1 MHSQDDWI
9 QLNLLGTGGYFE
21 TAPTS
26 PLSVPDR
33 LYRVRFCS
41 GAEYYVRH
49 GELYDMAWSGFKILQ
64 TIPITDLNQI
74 FQIQDASG
82 STSLGGYQALLNY
95 RKLTVEDFALNG
107 YACEDYTET
116 DAPDCPQDTLG
127 IASGSLALIRD
138 SMSNKTPQTIQI
150 PNQWHRI
157 ELCDG
162 REDHLLNEEIS
173 QLQGGYVITQT
184 IDIPDTLQTYTT
196 ATLSGVSQQPLEA
209 VLAIRSSGQAL
220 YLEGFEPPN
229 IPGDPGTDVWN
240 GGDPFGSV
248 LSELREAIQPEVSYY
263 IQDHLGN
270 TRVMYHTDLVSCQDY
285 DVLYRLEH
293 VLDYYPYGKTLR
305 EYVPGPREKFQ
316 STEHE
321 RDLETGLDHRGAR
334 MYDGDVGRF
343 LGVDPLASYVA
354 NQNGMNAAAASGLSQ
369 YQGSP
374 VHDRFF
380 TEVAM
385 PNIITERTQS
395 GENVQGPEYQAN
407 DYQIAASTFL
417 TNEELN
423 SGNMVVADKGGNIIG
438 QSDLKNVPDISPTM
452 VKAWSMQESHAG
464 VNGAIL
470 QVNNAGDFTPDKT
483 AIGITKGAKFS
494 THQEINLAI
503 RYAMGKGFSVTEVS
517 YWYGCDH
524 LHQFGGSIELAFKR
538 RHCDRGL

>member
-1 MHSQDDWI
+1 MKACCSANDYSPCLDDLPCDDEPVSCPVRSLATLQDDWI

-64 TIPITDLNQI
+64 TIHITDLNQI
-74 FQIQDASG
+74 FQIQDANG

-116 DAPDCPQDTLG
+116 DTPDCPQDTLG

-150 PNQWHRI
+150 PNQLHRI

-220 YLEGFEPPN
+220 YLEGFDPPN

-321 RDLETGLDHRGAR
+321 RDMETGLDHRGQGCMMGMWGGFWGWIR
-334 MYDGDVGRF
+334 WGIVIKCGHLIILFMPIQF
-343 LGVDPLASYVA
+343 LSST
-354 NQNGMNAAAASGLSQ
+354 QREQKS
-369 YQGSP
+369 GSP
-374 VHDRFF
+374 
-380 TEVAM
+380 
-385 PNIITERTQS
+385 
-395 GENVQGPEYQAN
+395 Y
-407 DYQIAASTFL
+407 L
-417 TNEELN
+417 
-423 SGNMVVADKGGNIIG
+423 
-438 QSDLKNVPDISPTM
+438 
-452 VKAWSMQESHAG
+452 
-464 VNGAIL
+464 
-470 QVNNAGDFTPDKT
+470 DFKLIRRGIMYLMKT
-483 AIGITKGAKFS
+483 GRK
-494 THQEINLAI
+494 
-503 RYAMGKGFSVTEVS
+503 
-517 YWYGCDH
+517 
-524 LHQFGGSIELAFKR
+524 
-538 RHCDRGL
+538 